1 MPYGSCSCGVLQR
14 MAALSSL
21 NMTDTPLPTV
31 TVIIPTY
38 NRGHVIRRALHSVLH
53 QTYQSLEVI
62 VVDDGSTDNTEAI
75 VESFN
80 DPRILYIRHE
90 TKLGAAAA
98 RNTGIK
104 AASADFIAFQDSDDE
119 WLPEKLGKQMKVFED
134 TAPEV
139 GVVYTDMWRIKGE
152 KRQYKHS
159 PIIRPEDGT
168 VYEQALDRVMGIGI
182 GTAVIRRECF
192 HKAGV
197 FDEEFP
203 RFIDLEI
210 FIRLSKYY
218 YFYHI
223 NLPLVNYYDMGE
235 GISKNDEALITAYE
249 LIFKKHSF
257 GILKNKKLLAK
268 HLGIIGDA
276 LCKGGKLNQGR
287 NYLLKAVKLYPLN
300 IKCLMA
306 VFVSLF
312 GKEVYSKA
320 IKLRRLISPEDL

>member
-1 MPYGSCSCGVLQR
+1 M
-14 MAALSSL
+14 LSSL
-21 NMTDTPLPTV
+21 NMSDTSLPTV

-62 VVDDGSTDNTEAI
+62 VVDDGSTDNTEEI
-75 VESFN
+75 VASFN

-90 TKLGAAAA
+90 TKRGAAAA

-119 WLPEKLGKQMKVFED
+119 WLPEKLEAQMKVFED
-134 TAPEV
+134 TPPEV
-139 GVVYTDMWRIKGE
+139 GIVYTDMWKIKGGE
-152 KRQYKHS
+152 RKYWHS
-159 PIIRPEDGT
+159 PVIKPEDGT

-182 GTAVIRRECF
+182 QTAVIKRECF

-197 FDEEFP
+197 FDEKFP
-203 RFIDLEI
+203 RFIDLEL

-223 NLPLVNYYDMGE
+223 NLPLVNYYDIGE
-235 GISKNDEALITAYE
+235 GISNNDEALITAYE
-249 LIFKKHSF
+249 LIFKKYSY
-257 GILKNKKLLAK
+257 GIVKNKKSLAK
-268 HLGIIGDA
+268 ELCIIGDS
-276 LCKGGKLNQGR
+276 LCKRGKLNQGR
-287 NYLLKAVKLYPLN
+287 NFLLKAVKLYPLN
-300 IKCLMA
+300 ITYLIA

-312 GKEVYSKA
+312 GKEAYSKA
-320 IKLRRLISPEDL
+320 IKLKRLLLPED